1 MTTEEP
7 LTVGVFENLDQAQR
21 TIDELQRRGF
31 NSEEIGIIGHVG
43 DETPVSTPPQMR
55 PAEHNATRGV
65 WSGALFGA
73 LVGAVVI
80 VVIPGVAWVT
90 QTGRWLEILCGIVL
104 GAGVGGVLFAFRSF
118 TYSLG
123 RGNVYESELKKGRFV
138 VTVKN
143 PHRLQEALSVLGRRA
158 IQAEADRG

>member
-21 TIDELQRRGF
+21 TIAELQSRGF
-31 NSEEIGIIGHVG
+31 HSEEIGIIGHIG
-43 DETPVSTPPQMR
+43 DDSPVPLPPQMQA
-55 PAEHNATRGV
+55 AEHNATRSV

-73 LVGAVVI
+73 LIGAIVI
-80 VVIPGVAWVT
+80 GVIPGIAWVT
-90 QTGRWLEILCGIVL
+90 NTGRWLEILCGIVL
-104 GAGVGGVLFAFRSF
+104 GAGVGGVLFAFRSL
-118 TYSLG
+118 TYSLAH
-123 RGNVYESELKKGRFV
+123 GNTYEADLKKGRFV

-158 IQAEADRG
+158 VHTEADRG